1 LLYFNRMKYTIEC
14 SYGEIIDK
22 ISILQIKLEN
32 VNDIKKQE
40 NISKEYESLKK
51 WIRPDDGNVSKF
63 LNDLYIVNKKLWDLE
78 NTIRVKSTNKIYDKS
93 YIECA
98 ENIHINN
105 DIRYYIKSQINN
117 IYESYIKEEKIYT
130 SNTLT
135 SNDKVYLNTTEANEM
150 SIEDINL
157 FDAAIKYYYTGY
169 FIQSFN
175 IISIL
180 CEKYSN
186 YKPTDKIIN
195 LFFCMEL
202 ACCVTGNVNVYEN
215 KIHEY
220 INIIDNVI
228 KNNEAMLH
236 HFKIQYAHLLLKKN
250 NFIDSKKYAKYINT
264 VTSKGGNINI
274 HFETM
279 DYFKEDD
286 INKTL
291 LIYTSGGVGDK
302 IMYNRFIKRVCETNK
317 NNNVLFIIDDSLYW
331 IYRDIYKDTK
341 NIKVINHSNS
351 HIISHFDY
359 HINITML
366 LYYLGI
372 TYESLYVD
380 YYLINLPESNI
391 CLKDVIDPVKL
402 NVVINWHGNYE
413 NICEKYNRGMELQNM
428 IPLFENEFLQNINWI
443 SVQKEVNQEE
453 INILE
458 KYKVKNLYNKID
470 NSGDAFKDTITI
482 LKKVDL
488 VISTDT
494 SLVHIASTME
504 VKCWTLL
511 TMGCDWRWGKENT
524 CLWYPNMKMIRQ
536 KNIRQWDS
544 VINTVINDLYSIVK

>member
-1 LLYFNRMKYTIEC
+1 MKYTIEC

-236 HFKIQYAHLLLKKN
+236 HFKIQYAHLLLKK
-250 NFIDSKKYAKYINT
+250 K
-264 VTSKGGNINI
+264 
-274 HFETM
+274 
-279 DYFKEDD
+279 
-286 INKTL
+286 
-291 LIYTSGGVGDK
+291 
-302 IMYNRFIKRVCETNK
+302 
-317 NNNVLFIIDDSLYW
+317 
-331 IYRDIYKDTK
+331 
-341 NIKVINHSNS
+341 
-351 HIISHFDY
+351 
-359 HINITML
+359 
-366 LYYLGI
+366 
-372 TYESLYVD
+372 
-380 YYLINLPESNI
+380 
-391 CLKDVIDPVKL
+391 
-402 NVVINWHGNYE
+402 
-413 NICEKYNRGMELQNM
+413 
-428 IPLFENEFLQNINWI
+428 
-443 SVQKEVNQEE
+443 
-453 INILE
+453 
-458 KYKVKNLYNKID
+458 
-470 NSGDAFKDTITI
+470 
-482 LKKVDL
+482 
-488 VISTDT
+488 
-494 SLVHIASTME
+494 
-504 VKCWTLL
+504 
-511 TMGCDWRWGKENT
+511 
-524 CLWYPNMKMIRQ
+524 
-536 KNIRQWDS
+536 
-544 VINTVINDLYSIVK
+544 